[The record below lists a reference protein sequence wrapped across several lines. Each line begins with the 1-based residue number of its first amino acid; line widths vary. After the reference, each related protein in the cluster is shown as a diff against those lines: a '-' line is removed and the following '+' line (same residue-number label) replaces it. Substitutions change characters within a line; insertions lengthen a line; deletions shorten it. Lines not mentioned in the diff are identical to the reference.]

1 MGGTMS
7 VDGRRPQTAEA
18 ISRSGRAR
26 LRLLSV
32 ARDSLSGT
40 TPFTVTFG
48 QVAAKLGGALGGMI
62 HLRDPR
68 QVGIHLV
75 ASVGHPL
82 PMGWETLTEEDS
94 AAPVSCLRYGTSV
107 WTPPPPGVFQWPHSP
122 SSPQPP
128 SSAPR
133 RRHASAWKRCGVSAL
148 DHGRREALVA
158 LSVPAGTH
166 GDLDSTQHDFLR
178 LVADWVAEHLPSAR
192 PAATNAGQ
200 EVEAVGRDALGGAA
214 WQR

>member
-1 MGGTMS
+1 MS
-7 VDGRRPQTAEA
+7 ALRNFRLDTTATRR
-18 ISRSGRAR
+18 
-26 LRLLSV
+26 LSV
-32 ARDSLSGT
+32 A
-40 TPFTVTFG
+40 
-48 QVAAKLGGALGGMI
+48 ALAVV
-62 HLRDPR
+62 P
-68 QVGIHLV
+68 
-75 ASVGHPL
+75 
-82 PMGWETLTEEDS
+82 
-94 AAPVSCLRYGTSV
+94 AAP
-107 WTPPPPGVFQWPHSP
+107 FQC
-122 SSPQPP
+122 
-128 SSAPR
+128 PR